1 MVSQKDITTI
11 RVSKKTAARLNKLRP
26 TLHFKTENDN
36 IDSVIRLLLACW
48 NHTGKKEAEED
59 KVKK

>member
-26 TLHFKTENDN
+26 TLQFNAVNDN
-36 IDSVIRLLLACW
+36 IDSVIRFLLACW
-48 NHTGKKEAEED
+48 NHVGKKESSED
-59 KVKK
+59 KAKK